1 MTTRIDLTNEEIE
14 VIMISL
20 MTNKI
25 TLEENIE
32 RLERHNMTGV
42 NSKKI
47 ALKKE
52 RIADCV
58 NLFDKLYEAQKKL

>member
-32 RLERHNMTGV
+32 RLERYNTTGV

-52 RIADCV
+52 RIADCD